1 MQYLYK
7 LYNTKLKK
15 ILLIKYFFLNFTKI
29 LPKVINPQQKNIQP
43 NTKKIWHIF
52 SQVSK
57 ILQQ

>member
-15 ILLIKYFFLNFTKI
+15 ILLIKYFFLNFTKN